1 NAVTGEAGK
10 EKIDAADVKV
20 KTKDPDSQIEISLD
34 GDQATAILTYTVD
47 TDADKQN
54 GRLYLEDRFV
64 FDPKAQ
70 KLIDVKRSFRMGAG
84 AAGLANWGSLY
95 GRLKKLEENS
105 PLTVQDPVVTKF
117 FKDVVLQI
125 PEPSEDSAPST
136 AATPA
141 PIPKT
146 EPASPMGSLTAIRSL
161 TPAL

>member
-1 NAVTGEAGK
+1 
-10 EKIDAADVKV
+10 
-20 KTKDPDSQIEISLD
+20 
-34 GDQATAILTYTVD
+34 
-47 TDADKQN
+47 
-54 GRLYLEDRFV
+54 
-64 FDPKAQ
+64 
-70 KLIDVKRSFRMGAG
+70 
-84 AAGLANWGSLY
+84 LANWGSLY

-161 TPAL
+161 TPALSLEQAHFHRLTTILSLGGFLSSGSDEDLLFRKGLNELSQQAGFREKAPEAFVDLLKTTKKNSDFHIYL